1 MQSENKF
8 LEDIVKM
15 ANGLAGT
22 MAGMGREAE
31 AAAREKFKSWAGG
44 FDFVSRE
51 EFEAVKAMAAAARD
65 EVAALRAE
73 LAGRSDQGHMPTA
86 YDADGD
92 GVEDQP
98 GAAAAKPAPKPR
110 KK

>member
-1 MQSENKF
+1 MQSENRF
-8 LEDIVKM
+8 FEDLAKM
-15 ANGLAGT
+15 MNGFAGT

-31 AAAREKFKSWAGG
+31 SGAREKFKSWIGG
-44 FDFVSRE
+44 FDFVSRD

-73 LAGRSDQGHMPTA
+73 LAAQKDKGHMPTA

-92 GVEDQP
+92 GVADKP
-98 GAAAAKPAPKPR
+98 AAAAKKPR
-110 KK
+110 AKKA

>member
-1 MQSENKF
+1 MQSENRF
-8 LEDIVKM
+8 FEDLVKM
-15 ANGLAGT
+15 ANGFAGT

-31 AAAREKFKSWAGG
+31 GNAREKFKSWIGG

-65 EVAALRAE
+65 DVAALRAE
-73 LAGRSDQGHMPTA
+73 LAAQKDKGVVPTA

-92 GVEDQP
+92 GVEDKP
-98 GAAAAKPAPKPR
+98 AAAPKKPR
-110 KK
+110 AKK

>member
-1 MQSENKF
+1 MQSENRF
-8 LEDIVKM
+8 FEDLAKM
-15 ANGLAGT
+15 MNGFAGT

-31 AAAREKFKSWAGG
+31 SGAREKFKSWIGG

-73 LAGRSDQGHMPTA
+73 LAAQQGTGHMPTA

-92 GVEDQP
+92 GVEDKP
-98 GAAAAKPAPKPR
+98 AAAPKKPR
-110 KK
+110 AKK

>member
-1 MQSENKF
+1 MQSENRIF
-8 LEDIVKM
+8 EDFVKM
-15 ANGLAGT
+15 MNGLAGT

-31 AAAREKFKSWAGG
+31 SNAREKFKSWMGG

-65 EVAALRAE
+65 EVAALKAE
-73 LAGRSDQGHMPTA
+73 LAAEKDKGHVPTS
-86 YDADGD
+86 YDT
-92 GVEDQP
+92 ETP
-98 GAAAAKPAPKPR
+98 PAAAKPAPRSR